1 MAQLKHSFTFQKAIL
16 ITICLHQNR
25 ARTTTKLLSLPLRDR
40 IFCKDRHS
48 RQSVPFSVRVS
59 YQRKVQ
65 MFHEEKIR
73 TCHKMYLTPTELTL
87 SSFLTEAVVLLV
99 LLLFFGKQNN
109 IRHW

>member
-1 MAQLKHSFTFQKAIL
+1 MPTPKSSKNYHETSLSSLT
-16 ITICLHQNR
+16 R
-25 ARTTTKLLSLPLRDR
+25 PYLLQ
-40 IFCKDRHS
+40 DRHS

-73 TCHKMYLTPTELTL
+73 TCHKIYLTPTELTL

-109 IRHW
+109 IRRW